1 MGHPFPKGVTELFS
15 DSFSGSIDLSLLGW
29 NDALP
34 LPADTVP
41 ARVARVD
48 RGAAEVIAAEGQFQ
62 VRYSAR
68 IRRAAAEDPVSLP
81 CVGDWVALAPLPE
94 GRYELDAVLPRSS
107 AFVRGGVSR
116 DSRGGLS
123 GDGQG
128 QVLAANVDVV
138 FVAEPS
144 MHSTDFADLGR
155 IERLVALAWESGGLP
170 VVLITKA
177 DLFELGLDEL
187 LADVRAAA
195 PGVDVHAVC
204 AQTGEGIDVVRAY
217 LYGAKTAVVLGPS
230 GAGKSTLV
238 NALAGEDV
246 METQQVRAADGRGRH
261 TTVHRELIP
270 LSGGGLIIDTPGIR
284 RVGLYGMSDG
294 VDLVF
299 SDIDELAEGCRFG
312 DCAHDGEPGCAV
324 QAAVEAGELPE
335 RRLES
340 WFKLQREAAWMA
352 RRSDARLRSEETR
365 KWKIIHKEMR
375 KPGRS
380 RP

>member
-1 MGHPFPKGVTELFS
+1 MFS
-15 DSFSGSIDLSLLGW
+15 DSPSGSFSGSIDLSLLGW
-29 NDALP
+29 NDSLS
-34 LPADTVP
+34 LPAGTVP

-48 RGAAEVIAAEGQFQ
+48 RGAAEVIAADGQFQ
-62 VRYSAR
+62 ARYSAR
-68 IRRAAAEDPVSLP
+68 VRRAAADDPIALP
-81 CVGDWVALAPLPE
+81 CVGDWVALDRLPE
-94 GRYELDAVLPRSS
+94 GRYELDAVLPRTS

-128 QVLAANVDVV
+128 QILAANVDIV

-155 IERLVALAWESGGLP
+155 IERLVALAWESGGRP
-170 VVLITKA
+170 VVIVTKA
-177 DLFELGLDEL
+177 DLFEQGLGDL
-187 LADVRAAA
+187 LADVESAA

-204 AQTGEGIDVVRAY
+204 SMTGEGVDLVRAY
-217 LYGAKTAVVLGPS
+217 LDGSKTAVILGPS

-238 NALAGEDV
+238 NALAGETV
-246 METQQVRAADGRGRH
+246 MDTQQVRAADGRGRH

-270 LSGGGLIIDTPGIR
+270 LPGGGLIIDTPGIR
-284 RVGLYGMSDG
+284 RVGLYDMSDG

-299 SDIDELAEGCRFG
+299 SDIEELAANCRFG
-312 DCAHDGEPGCAV
+312 DCSHDGEPGCAV
-324 QAAVEAGELPE
+324 QAALESGELPE